1 MNNGL
6 TVCLV
11 LYIWQC
17 PMFYKYRNNRENIA
31 KLKSKFLA
39 FMQKNYSF
47 SKMVRPLSSPME

>member
-1 MNNGL
+1 
-6 TVCLV
+6 
-11 LYIWQC
+11 
-17 PMFYKYRNNRENIA
+17 MFYKYRNNRENIA